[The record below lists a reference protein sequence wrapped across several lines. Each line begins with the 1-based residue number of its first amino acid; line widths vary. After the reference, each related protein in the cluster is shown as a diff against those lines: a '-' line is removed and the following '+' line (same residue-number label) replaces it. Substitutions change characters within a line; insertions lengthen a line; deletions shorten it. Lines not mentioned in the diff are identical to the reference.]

1 MLSSENSHPRMN
13 AQPASS
19 NISVVHLVRKKNGI
33 EPFKQFLESYLK
45 YPAGIRHE
53 LLILYKG
60 FTRSAERA
68 PYEALLSGVRHSF
81 LTVAD
86 FGFDLRAYFV
96 AAERSGSEYLC
107 FLNSFA
113 VLMDKDWLHKLYRHV
128 IKPEIGIVGATG
140 SWGSVCSGPLT
151 KRKNLPLWKKILK
164 PLLRPARRV
173 YFDRY
178 FDTFPNYHIRT
189 NGFMISR
196 NTMGRIRRGVIL
208 TKMQVYRLES
218 GKNSITKQVE
228 QMGLTA
234 VVVGKDGLMYE
245 KEHWASSG
253 TFWRGDQSNLLI
265 SDNQTRKYDNGDA
278 DDRRRLEQFA
288 WGSFE
293 PKQADGADH

>member
-1 MLSSENSHPRMN
+1 MN
-13 AQPASS
+13 AETASS

-86 FGFDLRAYFV
+86 FGFDLRAYFI
-96 AAERSGSEYLC
+96 AAERSTSEYLC

-113 VLMDKDWLHKLYRHV
+113 VLMDKDWLLKLYRH
-128 IKPEIGIVGATG
+128 IRKPDVGLVGATG
-140 SWGSVCSGPLT
+140 SWGSLRSGQV
-151 KRKNLPLWKKILK
+151 RKLPLWKKILK
-164 PLLRPARRV
+164 PFVRPARRA
-173 YFDRY
+173 YFDLY

-234 VVVGKDGLMYE
+234 VVVGKDGLSYD
-245 KEHWASSG
+245 KEEWASSG

-265 SDNQTRKYDNGDA
+265 SDNQTRNYDNGDA
-278 DDRRRLEQFA
+278 DDRRMRQLFA
-288 WGSFE
+288 WGSFDSRL
-293 PKQADGADH
+293 ADGSGER